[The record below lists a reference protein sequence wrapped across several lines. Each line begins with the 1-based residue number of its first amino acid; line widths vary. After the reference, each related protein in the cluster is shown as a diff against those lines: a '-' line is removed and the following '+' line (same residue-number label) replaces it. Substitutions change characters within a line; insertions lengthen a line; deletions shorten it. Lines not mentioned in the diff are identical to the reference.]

1 MLNLKNVKIG
11 VKLTLI
17 KNEKFFGSGLSHLLH
32 LIEKNGSIKKACE
45 EMDMAYSKA
54 WKILKRVEK
63 ELNVKILDTTT
74 GGAKGGL
81 SKLTDEGKELLL
93 LYDKMNE
100 EMEEAAE
107 KIKNK
112 YIK

>member
-1 MLNLKNVKIG
+1 
-11 VKLTLI
+11 
-17 KNEKFFGSGLSHLLH
+17 
-32 LIEKNGSIKKACE
+32 
-45 EMDMAYSKA
+45 MDMAYSKA

-81 SKLTDEGKELLL
+81 SKLTYEGKELLL

-112 YIK
+112 YL